1 MKVSLVGAGRASVFA
16 LATVCALV
24 LSGPVFADTP
34 TATYNDA
41 VIDIHGGNAS
51 AFGSCV
57 KFAKIKAQQSQKP
70 KSNACANFATAN
82 GGTVDLTGV
91 SVFVDQEGSG
101 RRTHNNV
108 KINISGGDATAVAS
122 CVNFLQGTASSSQV
136 EECKVAPEANG
147 GDVNLNNVDITVI
160 QLG

>member
-16 LATVCALV
+16 LVATFALL
-24 LSGPVFADTP
+24 LSGPAFADDG
-34 TATYNDA
+34 ATYNNA
-41 VIDIHGGNAS
+41 AIDIHGGNAS

-57 KFAKIKAQQSQKP
+57 KFAKIKAQQGQKP
-70 KSNACANFATAN
+70 RSNACATFATAT
-82 GGTVDLTGV
+82 GGTVSLTGV
-91 SVFVDQEGSG
+91 SVFVDQEGTG

-108 KINISGGDATAVAS
+108 KIDISGGDATAVAS
-122 CVNFLQGTASSSQV
+122 CVNFLQGTASAGQV
-136 EECKVAPEANG
+136 DDCKTAAEANG